1 MKYLSSLSALT
12 GNKDDNIKI
21 INNKLQLLLS
31 ERSASQTTVWKLLF
45 TLFHISQTNESYLVD
60 TGELET

>member
-1 MKYLSSLSALT
+1 MQYLSTLT

-31 ERSASQTTVWKLLF
+31 ERSASQTTVWEPLF

-60 TGELET
+60 TDELET